1 MKEGLKNAFM
11 IGAMVV
17 SWSIYYAVSKVMVS
31 VTGSPYLAGFLLR
44 SAALLFLTAQL
55 LLDRNFARLFH
66 QGKAVLILIVIGV
79 FGFLLDLFANL
90 GYAHGALSTGTALL
104 KTDVLMVNLVTV
116 ILYHKKLYLSDWIG
130 TLVMLFGVLLVLGV
144 DFGGMRLN
152 PTDLFFIL
160 SAMCVTAN
168 AFIIKTAQER
178 FHEDADMISYYN
190 NFVVLVLFGSSAAFA
205 GDLRLPAT
213 DSINGFWWLVLLG
226 GLAQTGIY
234 FFYYRNLKH
243 YEVWV
248 VKLYLL
254 LMPVVSCLIGVLFLG
269 EELTV
274 KKSLGILVVLL
285 GAAVILLRS
294 RLHREDSLPDD
305 QLRHHHHHHHDHRV
319 KIRH

>member
-66 QGKAVLILIVIGV
+66 QGKAVLILVVIGV

-178 FHEDADMISYYN
+178 FHEDAEMISYYN

-254 LMPVVSCLIGVLFLG
+254 LMPVVSCFIGVLFLG
-269 EELTV
+269 EELTL

-294 RLHREDSLPDD
+294 KLHRESSTPDD